1 MDRVTEVT
9 RKNGVARIRM
19 LSGEELRVPSAVFL
33 ERRVRC
39 GEPLDPGEYRLFVEK
54 RGYSHA
60 LEIAVKFLAL
70 RERSEGE
77 IQTRLRRS
85 CYPDSVIAQVMATL
99 SLHDLVSD
107 QRFAEQW
114 VGSRSKRYGR
124 GRIAQELRMKGVS
137 AQDAQQALEQFEEEE
152 ELRQACAQARKLA
165 KKWKQEP
172 MKITQALVRRG
183 YSWSLA
189 RKAVQAAQDERAD
202 IP

>member
-1 MDRVTEVT
+1 MDQVTEVT

-33 ERRVRC
+33 ERRVRG

-54 RGYSHA
+54 RGYPHA
-60 LEIAVKFLAL
+60 LEVAVKFLAL

-77 IQTRLRRS
+77 IQARLRRS
-85 CYPDSVIAQVMATL
+85 YYPESVIAQVMATL

-114 VGSRSKRYGR
+114 VGSRAKRYGR

-137 AQDAQQALEQFEEEE
+137 AQDAQQALDQFEEED
-152 ELRQACAQARKLA
+152 ELRLAHAQAQKLA

-189 RKAVQAAQDERAD
+189 RKAVQAVQEERED
-202 IP
+202 IL